1 MNKSKALLFVF
12 LFSFFSIGFYSCK
25 GSRYT
30 VPIVKN
36 KKRLFP
42 YDASKDR
49 KKKRTKIV
57 KFKVGK

>member
-1 MNKSKALLFVF
+1 MIKGKALLIIFCLSF
-12 LFSFFSIGFYSCK
+12 LTLGFAGCKESI
-25 GSRYT
+25 YT

-42 YDASKDR
+42 FDASKDR

-57 KFKVGK
+57 KYKVKR